1 MRHPFRTVAVMIGAG
16 AAVAAL
22 AGATV
27 SMSATAALAQAKQAP
42 APEPQ
47 IKDVTLTEKQ
57 IQNVLAGHKEID
69 AIAAKLPDDPAGKPD
84 PKILKQADD
93 VAKKYGFASFAE
105 YGDVVEAI
113 SMVLAGVDA
122 KTKKYVGPEAELK
135 SQIAAVQADTKM
147 SADDKKEALASLN
160 EALKNP
166 GPPVTNQTNIDLVT
180 KNYDQLAD
188 ALEDDE

>member
-1 MRHPFRTVAVMIGAG
+1 MRHPFRSVAAVIGAG
-16 AAVAAL
+16 AVVAAL
-22 AGATV
+22 AGAAV
-27 SMSATAALAQAKQAP
+27 STSPTAAWAQATQPPVA
-42 APEPQ
+42 EPQ
-47 IKDVTLTEKQ
+47 IKDITLTEKQ
-57 IQNVLAGHKEID
+57 IQNVLAGHKDID
-69 AIAAKLPDDPAGKPD
+69 AVAAKLPDDPAGKPD

-113 SMVLAGVDA
+113 SMVLAGIDA
-122 KTKKYVGPEAELK
+122 KTKTYVGPEAELK

-160 EALKNP
+160 DALKNP
-166 GPPVTNQTNIDLVT
+166 GPAVTNQTNIDLVT
-180 KNYDQLAD
+180 KNYDKLAE